1 MLGALKAY
9 AESHK
14 SDNKLQKNLDFA
26 INLLESVQN
35 SKTNN
40 ITFNGK
46 SRNNVA
52 SVSVSPIMELRSLK
66 IDIAKV
72 VDISQITPEAR
83 KVLYII
89 AQAIQDGVLEAYK
102 DAQSKIIGTI
112 TEGTNSENSNET

>member
-9 AESHK
+9 AESQK

-35 SKTNN
+35 SQTSN

-46 SRNNVA
+46 SANNVA
-52 SVSVSPIMELRSLK
+52 NVSISPMMELRSLK

-72 VDISQITPEAR
+72 VDVSQITPEAR

-102 DAQSKIIGTI
+102 DAQGKIIDTI
-112 TEGTNSENSNET
+112 TEGSNSENSNET